1 MNVVRRPWVIWQ
13 DGQMDEFDLLVAVE
27 HQAALFAVACE
38 AAGLDAA
45 VPPCPGWDVA
55 DLLWHLAGVHWFWG
69 TIVAERRTT
78 PQGMAGLERPADDQL
93 MNLYYDQLG
102 ALVEV
107 LRSTDPE
114 TPVWSWSGNDKNVAW
129 VIRRMAHETAMHRW
143 DVEAAAGTHAAIDP
157 LLAGDGI
164 DEFLAN
170 FLPWSTEGAAPV
182 GGSVHLHCTDT
193 PGEWTVVEGGEGF
206 VVAREHAK
214 GDCALRGAASDL
226 LLVLWHRLPLSA
238 IEVMGDVGVAE
249 RFAAHTRLG

>member
-1 MNVVRRPWVIWQ
+1 MNVVRRPWAIWQ
-13 DGQMDEFDLLVAVE
+13 DGRMDEFDLLVAVE
-27 HQAALFAVACE
+27 YEAALFAAACE
-38 AAGLDAA
+38 AAGLDAT

-78 PQGMAGLERPADDQL
+78 PKGMAGPDRPADDEL
-93 MNLYYDQLG
+93 MDLYYDQLG

-107 LRSTDPE
+107 LRSTDAE

-143 DVEAAAGTHAAIDP
+143 DAEAAAGTHAAIDP
-157 LLAGDGI
+157 LMAGDGI

-170 FLPWSTEGAAPV
+170 FLPWSAEGAPPV

-249 RFAAHTRLG
+249 RFVAHTRLG